1 MIQLVMVK
9 SCTRSQASIALIII
23 SPTSVW
29 KKVSSKCCLTMLSG
43 MVNLTTNTSTS
54 VIGCF
59 KTSSP
64 MIISNMK
71 TGLGTCLV

>member
-1 MIQLVMVK
+1 
-9 SCTRSQASIALIII
+9 
-23 SPTSVW
+23 
-29 KKVSSKCCLTMLSG
+29 LTMLSG

>member
-1 MIQLVMVK
+1 
-9 SCTRSQASIALIII
+9 
-23 SPTSVW
+23 
-29 KKVSSKCCLTMLSG
+29 LTMLSG

-71 TGLGTCLV
+71 TGLGTCLVWVGNAMALIENRFNL